1 MKKED
6 DYIGYI
12 ILVEFDED
20 EKSILQELLDV
31 LERHPGFIRYQFK
44 QTLVLKFDELEIR
57 VDSRKVYHH
66 GKEIFLTYT
75 EFEILVL
82 LARNP
87 GRVFSKDQIYDM
99 VWKESYIG
107 DYNIVTS
114 HISHIRE
121 KIEDDPANPIY
132 IQTVWGIGCR
142 FNQKIGSVS

>member
-12 ILVEFDED
+12 ILAEFDED

-31 LERHPGFIRYQFK
+31 LESHPGFIRYQFK
-44 QTLVLKFDELEIR
+44 QTLVLNFDELEIR
-57 VDSRKVYHH
+57 VDSRKAYHH

-132 IQTVWGIGCR
+132 IQTVWGVGYR
-142 FNQKIGSVS
+142 FNQKIDSVS

>member
-1 MKKED
+1 MA
-6 DYIGYI
+6 
-12 ILVEFDED
+12 EFDED
-20 EKSILQELLDV
+20 EKPILQELLDV
-31 LERHPGFIRYQFK
+31 LERHPGFKRYQFQ
-44 QTLVLKFDELEIR
+44 QTLVLEFDELEIR

-75 EFEILVL
+75 EFEMLVL

-132 IQTVWGIGCR
+132 IQTVWGVGYR